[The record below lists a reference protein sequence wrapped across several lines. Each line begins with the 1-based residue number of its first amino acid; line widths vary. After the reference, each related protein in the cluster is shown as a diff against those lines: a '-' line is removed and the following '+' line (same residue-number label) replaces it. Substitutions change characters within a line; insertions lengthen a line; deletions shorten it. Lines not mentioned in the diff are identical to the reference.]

1 MAELLL
7 EEVTRDNWRAALVL
21 GVAPEQQRF
30 VADSAPI
37 AAIALAKAYV
47 RPAGLVWVPY
57 AFSCNETMV
66 GFAELAYQPDSTDDY
81 WMFHFFIDRRFQRQ
95 GLGKQALRL
104 FLGRVRE
111 QHRHAEA
118 LQLTVHPDNA
128 AAQRLYVG
136 AGFEP
141 TGEVRLDEPVYRLA
155 LAASESTRSGCPTP
169 QG

>member
-1 MAELLL
+1 MPKLLL
-7 EEVTRDNWRAALVL
+7 EEVTRDNWHAALVL
-21 GVAPEQQRF
+21 GVDPEQQRF

-57 AFSCNETMV
+57 AFSCDGTMV
-66 GFAELAYQPDSTDDY
+66 GFAELAYQPESVDDY
-81 WMFHFFIDRRFQRQ
+81 WMFHFFIDQRFQRQ
-95 GLGKQALRL
+95 GLGKQALQL

-111 QHRHAEA
+111 QHAHSQA

-128 AAQRLYVG
+128 PAQRLYLR

-141 TGEVRLDEPVYRLA
+141 TGEVRFNEPVYRLE
-155 LAASESTRSGCPTP
+155 LAALGSR
-169 QG
+169 

>member
-1 MAELLL
+1 MAKLLL
-7 EEVTRDNWRAALVL
+7 EEVTRDNWRATLAL

-57 AFSCNETMV
+57 AFSCDGTMV
-66 GFAELAYQPDSTDDY
+66 GFSALAYQPDSADDY
-81 WMFHFFIDRRFQRQ
+81 WMFHFFIDQRFQRQ
-95 GLGKQALRL
+95 GLGQQALQL

-111 QHRHAEA
+111 HHAHAQA
-118 LQLTVHPDNA
+118 LQLTVHPDNVP
-128 AAQRLYVG
+128 AQRLYLG

-141 TGEVRLDEPVYRLA
+141 TGEVRFDEPVYRRPLA
-155 LAASESTRSGCPTP
+155 R
-169 QG
+169 